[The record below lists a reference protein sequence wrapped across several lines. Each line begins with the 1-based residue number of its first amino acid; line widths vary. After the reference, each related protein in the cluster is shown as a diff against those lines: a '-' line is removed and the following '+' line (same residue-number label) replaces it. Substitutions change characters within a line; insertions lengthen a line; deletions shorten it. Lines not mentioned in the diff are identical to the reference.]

1 MRAVLW
7 RGEDGSLERCSLVES
22 RAGARL
28 AGTVLLADGGTAY
41 EVRYAVDAETSWR
54 TRRAEVRVSDGP
66 SLSLEADGRGHWSR
80 DGRRLSELDG
90 CIDVDLEFTPA
101 TNTLAV
107 RRLRLAPGAGA
118 DLRAAWVRFPALT
131 VEPNEQRYERL
142 EGAGYRYLS
151 GDFRA
156 DLELAADGLVTR
168 YGSLWK
174 TVAGA

>member
-1 MRAVLW
+1 M
-7 RGEDGSLERCSLVES
+7 
-22 RAGARL
+22 
-28 AGTVLLADGGTAY
+28 LLADGGTAY
-41 EVRYAVDAETSWR
+41 EVRYAVDADTSWR
-54 TRRAEVRVSDGP
+54 TRRAEVRISDGP